1 MLNQWAMA
9 TQAATIG
16 LFVLAVITALYVTRA
31 VTVPLLLAIIVG
43 TVPVLV
49 FWTWMW
55 GPIGAFLAVPIAM
68 VTAGVLQHAF
78 PPPERPTLP

>member
-1 MLNQWAMA
+1 MH
-9 TQAATIG
+9 TIEG
-16 LFVLAVITALYVTRA
+16 EFLTPSVLGYQLSVNPFFLFLSV
-31 VTVPLLLAIIVG
+31 
-43 TVPVLV
+43 V

-78 PPPERPTLP
+78 RRRNIPACLEPFSGGRRLD